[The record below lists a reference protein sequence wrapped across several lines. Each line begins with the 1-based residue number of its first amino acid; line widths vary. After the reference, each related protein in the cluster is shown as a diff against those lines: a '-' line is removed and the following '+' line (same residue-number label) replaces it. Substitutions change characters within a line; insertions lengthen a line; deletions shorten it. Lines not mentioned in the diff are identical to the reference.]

1 MKAISVPSSSASR
14 DTLLLL
20 ALVLL
25 FILKAAD
32 GISIADA
39 DALAMV
45 RAEHPQD
52 APAATHVWVHRIDD
66 EGESTAWPAKAILRT
81 GSRDYPLAFDQHG
94 TAEGT
99 AGSPGSVIEITA
111 PPGERRGDV

>member
-32 GISIADA
+32 GISI
-39 DALAMV
+39 
-45 RAEHPQD
+45 
-52 APAATHVWVHRIDD
+52 AATHVWVHRIDD

-94 TAEGT
+94 AAEGT